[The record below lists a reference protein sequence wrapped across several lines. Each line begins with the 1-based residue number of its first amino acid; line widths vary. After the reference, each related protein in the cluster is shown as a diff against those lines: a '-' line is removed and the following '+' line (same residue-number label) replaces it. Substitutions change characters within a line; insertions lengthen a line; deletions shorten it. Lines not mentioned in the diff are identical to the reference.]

1 MDISTKN
8 SHNMTFMSHI
18 LIAVE
23 TPVLVCSLPM
33 PHSTL
38 AQGNVKV
45 THRPALTNTALVVV
59 KAVMVRCC
67 K

>member
-1 MDISTKN
+1 
-8 SHNMTFMSHI
+8 MSHI

-23 TPVLVCSLPM
+23 TPVLRCSLPM

-59 KAVMVRCC
+59 KAVMLHCC

>member
-1 MDISTKN
+1 
-8 SHNMTFMSHI
+8 MSHI

-23 TPVLVCSLPM
+23 TPVVRCSLPM

-45 THRPALTNTALVVV
+45 KPPPALTNTALVVV
-59 KAVMVRCC
+59 KAVMLHCC